1 MLGLIRRLAEG
12 INEAIGHPVA
22 FVLATLQ
29 TLIWTAIVLTTH
41 ADPHGFWF
49 LYMATA
55 ISYITQ
61 FTLTLVAVQ
70 GKKEARHAAELSE
83 RNLEQQTT
91 LLENQ
96 QATMMALQAVVLSVK
111 DELSDTTEI
120 LEEIDEHFHKSREQ
134 VGGVLPVVDPPLDVD
149 EEG

>member
-1 MLGLIRRLAEG
+1 MTTPHHTNIAE
-12 INEAIGHPVA
+12 
-22 FVLATLQ
+22 
-29 TLIWTAIVLTTH
+29 LTTH

-70 GKKEARHAAELSE
+70 GKKEAKHAAELAE
-83 RNLEQQTT
+83 RNLKQQTT

-96 QATMMALQAVVLSVK
+96 QATMVALQAVVLSVK

-120 LEEIDEHFHKSREQ
+120 LEEIDEHFHKRREQ
-134 VGGVLPVVDPPLDVD
+134 AGGVLPVVDPPLDVD
-149 EEG
+149 QEG